1 MSHPKLEYLKRFVK
15 QNDPKEEYKVLAC
28 IGSGTYGDVFK
39 AIHRKTM
46 EPVAVKIMK
55 IDLKDDIRSICQ
67 EIHTLRECRHP
78 NIVQF
83 YGSYLRNNKLW
94 ICMEYCGGQSM
105 QDIYLYTRKPL
116 EEDCIAFVSRETL
129 QGLSFMHERGRIH
142 RDIKGANILLTDDG
156 RVKVADFGVAAQ
168 LNNTIGKRT
177 TLIGTPYWMAPEVAS
192 IESRGAGY
200 DGKCDVWGVGITAI
214 EYAELQPPM
223 FDLDP
228 RKALQ
233 ILGSRNYRSPNLQD
247 RHKWSQR
254 FQSFVKCCLIKHER
268 RRPDAATMLTHNF
281 VTNPSLSPKLTQRLL
296 NFKRQLELQAKQPL
310 QPASPPPPV
319 PPPPPD
325 VVISKLPLSSV
336 PQNGFFGV
344 SQDSEPY
351 PDSPMVIPVDA
362 QASNVVHTH
371 QPLQQFAS
379 TRNVLLSND
388 SRLLSNVQF
397 QDSPSQSNLPVEP
410 SECSTASSDIFSAEC
425 LPNPRE
431 VIVLADPSK
440 AIVTNGSP
448 QVQHSPSKLS
458 ESNSDFAPAVP
469 SRSFGGVAKATSNSE
484 GRFSS
489 IPENS
494 ESTCSVSVGDKPK
507 PKRPAP
513 PPAVIRINC
522 NPPSSVAPLKV
533 GGDASLPGGLG
544 VGDGGLFADGLLRG
558 SSEDLLREVMDA
570 FEKRRSCIELPD
582 SYSHAP
588 YERDRPSSVGGS
600 PTVSPDKQGMLT
612 DNRRRMHPSRMQD
625 SPASMGVIPPR
636 ARSKRRAPPPPI
648 SEGMTAEQSS
658 TLTDSYVYQ
667 TVENAPD
674 RHLPSVYAASPANTD
689 QVRMEDTGT
698 DQRPS
703 NLVIRYERSYE
714 PPNGAVHTSTTTE
727 IPPRPPPPKVDTS
740 RSISTGALSVPGE
753 EEKRAARKQLLEMG
767 LGLPPTPK
775 VLMGACFMLLF
786 EGCPLKVNA
795 TATWVNPETRSQ
807 VILFGTNDG
816 IYFLNLVDLADCTLE
831 LLIARPCG
839 WLSVLKDTM
848 MSLCGQPPRLYSHNL
863 ISLMKSKGHTQPK
876 FLQKRF
882 QPTTK
887 IPNTRGCHIANVIR
901 NPYNGMKYLCG
912 AIDKSIFV
920 MEWYNP
926 RSTFIEVKRVA
937 VPNMPSPVLNFD
949 LIICQDQ
956 PLPLV
961 CLGVFATPDPLCYK
975 LHLVNLNDGGVESST
990 NSPLN
995 HEDQLQVIKVVQLE
1009 YNTLLICFP
1018 THATI
1023 VNLNGMVKV
1032 DRQGWKAELQ
1042 FGASIHSI
1050 VCLQD
1055 SVLAFHT
1062 HGLRGIGFDG
1072 QLTQDINDD
1081 KHIYRLLGC
1090 DKNVVVESR
1099 PTDDPMSNS
1108 NIYLLAGHKDLY

>member
-1 MSHPKLEYLKRFVK
+1 MCPLS
-15 QNDPKEEYKVLAC
+15 
-28 IGSGTYGDVFK
+28 
-39 AIHRKTM
+39 
-46 EPVAVKIMK
+46 
-55 IDLKDDIRSICQ
+55 
-67 EIHTLRECRHP
+67 
-78 NIVQF
+78 
-83 YGSYLRNNKLW
+83 RNNKLW

-105 QDIYLYTRKPL
+105 QDIYLCKFFFWRPNEFFHPDQTHGNPWRKIALPL
-116 EEDCIAFVSRETL
+116 SPVKHYKASVLCMKEDESIVISRCQL
-129 QGLSFMHERGRIH
+129 HL
-142 RDIKGANILLTDDG
+142 GANILLTDDG

-233 ILGSRNYRSPNLQD
+233 ILGSRNYRSPSLQD

-254 FQSFVKCCLIKHER
+254 FHSFVKCCLIKHER

-310 QPASPPPPV
+310 QSASPPPPV
-319 PPPPPD
+319 PPPLTD
-325 VVISKLPLSSV
+325 VVISKLPLSNV
-336 PQNGFFGV
+336 PQNGFFGL
-344 SQDSEPY
+344 SEDSGPY
-351 PDSPMVIPVDA
+351 PSDSPMVIPVDA
-362 QASNVVHTH
+362 QASSVVHTH
-371 QPLQQFAS
+371 QPLQQFVS
-379 TRNVLLSND
+379 TRRVLLSND
-388 SRLLSNVQF
+388 SRLLSNAQF
-397 QDSPSQSNLPVEP
+397 QDSLSQSNLQVEP
-410 SECSTASSDIFSAEC
+410 TECSTASSDIFSSEC
-425 LPNPRE
+425 PPNPRE

-448 QVQHSPSKLS
+448 QAQHSSSNLS
-458 ESNSDFAPAVP
+458 ESNSDLAPAIP
-469 SRSFGGVAKATSNSE
+469 ARCLRGASMDTSNSE
-484 GRFSS
+484 DRFSS

-494 ESTCSVSVGDKPK
+494 ESTCSVSVGDKQK

-513 PPAVIRINC
+513 PPSVIRINC

-588 YERDRPSSVGGS
+588 YDRDRPSSVGAS
-600 PTVSPDKQGMLT
+600 PNVSPDKQGVLT
-612 DNRRRMHPSRMQD
+612 DSRRRMHPSRVQD
-625 SPASMGVIPPR
+625 SPTSVGVIPPR

-648 SEGMTAEQSS
+648 SESMTAEQSS

-667 TVENAPD
+667 TVETAPD
-674 RHLPSVYAASPANTD
+674 RQLPSIYSASPANTD

-698 DQRPS
+698 DQRSS

-714 PPNGAVHTSTTTE
+714 PPNGAVHTSTPTE
-727 IPPRPPPPKVDTS
+727 IPPRPPPPKIDTS
-740 RSISTGALSVPGE
+740 RSILTRPLPGE